1 MMGTIPNTLCGVFYS
16 VLTEILKEDL
26 LLSSF
31 YIYIYES
38 WKSKKL
44 NTRPL
49 TLYRVTELLGEAAGF
64 ELKQTPDCCK
74 KWTETC

>member
-1 MMGTIPNTLCGVFYS
+1 MGTIPNTLCGVSYS

-31 YIYIYES
+31 YIYI
-38 WKSKKL
+38 WKLEIKETKYKAL
-44 NTRPL
+44 DFV
-49 TLYRVTELLGEAAGF
+49 RVTELLGEAAGF

>member
-1 MMGTIPNTLCGVFYS
+1 MGTIPNTLCGVSYS

-31 YIYIYES
+31 YIYI
-38 WKSKKL
+38 WKLEIKEAKYKAL
-44 NTRPL
+44 DFV
-49 TLYRVTELLGEAAGF
+49 RVTELLGEAAGF